1 MESVNGTAITRN
13 SDSGYSNSCSNT
25 NSRKSASSK
34 SKHSESNSSG
44 SSGYC
49 GAGATDAVDPKS
61 AEQASATADGTL
73 DITKRTTKD
82 DRADLKKKLK
92 STASSSHSNV
102 AVTTVPSGTSNIV
115 TIPEEDPSSQ
125 IAKEPTTDT
134 NMVVEMVV
142 PPTAPEDAV
151 VAEEVAEKAEQIDDK
166 QLDALVLLQQDL
178 TMPGNNTTST
188 IAESPITTDIVEKEA
203 QADNAGQWN
212 KNAAQHVQEME
223 DKQSSKTGTA
233 QPPPNSENE
242 GNEQMMNRTLPE
254 NGFCCVIS
262 MYDGVV
268 LYTTPSLTSV
278 LGFPKDM
285 WLGRSFIDF
294 VHPKDRETF
303 SSQVTTG
310 IALPLVD
317 AQRKYKDYKN
327 SLYVCLRKY
336 RGLRSNGFGVMDK
349 GVSYQAFQLNVKFKH
364 VAEPAPESNCLDINR
379 GMFLVVIAIPVYT
392 CYKVPGERK
401 KSMKFGMRH
410 TASCTFSHVD
420 PDVVTNFGF
429 LPQDMLGKSV
439 FDFYH
444 PEDMP
449 FLKEIYESVMQTCH
463 IAGSVLRSKPYR
475 FAVQNGG
482 YAMVETEWS
491 SFVNPWSR
499 KLEFVTGLHRVLE
512 GPPNPDIFETC
523 SLKYI
528 ENVSEEVVK
537 ESKLI
542 QGEILLLLNKE
553 LPRPTEAA
561 KHEVSK
567 RCKDL
572 ANFMETLMDEV
583 NIHQLELPPRIDLT
597 TSPAPALVLP
607 PSQCSDH
614 QNLQQSIQHL
624 QDDLPPYHNDYH
636 NHYRHKQ
643 SCTKTTTTSPH
654 NQQQSF
660 HDGHHLLQERDS
672 VMLGEISPHHEY
684 YDSKSSSETPPSY
697 NQLNYNEN
705 LQRFFES
712 KPKTT
717 VSDESAGSSGAGA
730 ALIQTDSGGESDAK
744 PSAFTHY
751 QQACQNSAQNNPGN
765 NQNDKC
771 LSPIQNSGHMSGS
784 GSGSAENMSSASN
797 PNMETAKS
805 HNIVSKESF
814 KPLHL
819 TESLLSRHN
828 EDMEKIML
836 KKHREQRFSTKE
848 NKKSHSNNHHH
859 NQIYHYNQ
867 KTEKFHAL
875 ERANIN
881 HRMDHASPV
890 PLLPAHGVKR
900 CCSYS
905 PEGASDNQHKI
916 SKHRYKSGVANQKE
930 EVGQAS
936 TNHGNAQQLAKQ
948 QVNIYKN
955 QRQVHT
961 PIVCNGEMSYQAG
974 LGEVNLWPPFSVA
987 ASSLQNTYAS
997 VNTTPVGPTAS
1008 GGLSTAATPG
1018 MFPVYYLP
1026 AVPTT
1031 QRTVAGTTQYGDP
1044 AAIINSGSRY
1054 QVQYM
1059 PGLFYNHGVSAASTL
1074 YPSSPMLCPT
1084 LPVMPMPMPMHLLST
1099 SVRTAANPAM
1109 NSLQMNGH
1117 SSAAILHNSGNGP
1130 RPTVANQHLAAI
1142 EQNVSKPVVSGL
1154 QRFQRRASQETSVK
1168 VEPGS
1173 AMSSVASASLANKCV
1188 KKQHVDILQQRLDAT
1203 NHSTTM
1209 DESSSCYSSSYSSF
1223 LKTDTGTGS
1232 GSNDD
1237 YNPTNPFY
1245 SPRKADHHKK
1255 QSIPSSNYFSTGQ
1268 SNQGQVP
1275 LCRHFSIFSKR
1286 R

>member
-1 MESVNGTAITRN
+1 MSIF
-13 SDSGYSNSCSNT
+13 C
-25 NSRKSASSK
+25 
-34 SKHSESNSSG
+34 
-44 SSGYC
+44 
-49 GAGATDAVDPKS
+49 
-61 AEQASATADGTL
+61 
-73 DITKRTTKD
+73 
-82 DRADLKKKLK
+82 
-92 STASSSHSNV
+92 
-102 AVTTVPSGTSNIV
+102 TV
-115 TIPEEDPSSQ
+115 
-125 IAKEPTTDT
+125 
-134 NMVVEMVV
+134 
-142 PPTAPEDAV
+142 
-151 VAEEVAEKAEQIDDK
+151 
-166 QLDALVLLQQDL
+166 
-178 TMPGNNTTST
+178 
-188 IAESPITTDIVEKEA
+188 AESPITTDIVEKEA

-597 TSPAPALVLP
+597 TS
-607 PSQCSDH
+607 
-614 QNLQQSIQHL
+614 
-624 QDDLPPYHNDYH
+624 
-636 NHYRHKQ
+636 
-643 SCTKTTTTSPH
+643 
-654 NQQQSF
+654 
-660 HDGHHLLQERDS
+660 ERDS

-1255 QSIPSSNYFSTGQ
+1255 QNLMRKNGGSGSIRGGCHQMRKKDPPWLESVQVSHDLVYRYQMAVRDIEDILKADLDTLKQITQPVLVNDQLSQLYLDMELEGLSKKLTLEEGITSSSSSGEDATN
-1268 SNQGQVP
+1268 SNIPKVFKINF
-1275 LCRHFSIFSKR
+1275 LTWTH
-1286 R
+1286 